1 MDVLRNDEND
11 FGIASLS
18 TRRYLTSRD
27 VYQDF
32 IDFVVDSTSSDIGYI
47 HLYDEAQENISLNVW
62 SRGVYAFCTTS
73 MISHNPLATA
83 GIWADAIRNRRT
95 VVHNDYEKYTSGMGL
110 PDGHFAVTRHMSTPI
125 FWQDEVVAILG
136 VGNAAAPYSQ
146 QDVDQLEYL
155 AEVGWPVIQDRLRE
169 FAQRIEANKR
179 ALRDKSPEELML
191 SMVGTVAKALELKD
205 EYTSHHQFNVAE
217 IAGAISDQMGLA
229 EDQVYGIRLGAT
241 VHDIGKIA
249 VPAQI
254 LSKPG
259 TLNAAEV
266 AMVKMHTTLGA
277 EIFRDVDLPWP
288 VLDIIEQHHERMD
301 GSGYPKSLAGNA
313 ICLEA
318 RIVAVA
324 DTYDAMASD
333 RPYRHAPGPDAAC
346 EALRHGRGTTY
357 DAYVVDAF
365 FSASENG
372 GLNVEKL
379 YGY

>member
-1 MDVLRNDEND
+1 MDVRINNGNELD
-11 FGIASLS
+11 IASFS
-18 TRRYLTSRD
+18 SRRYLTSRD

-32 IDFVVDSTSSDIGYI
+32 IDFVVENTSSEIGYF
-47 HLYDEAQENISLNVW
+47 HLYDEVQENISLNVW
-62 SRGVYAFCTTS
+62 SRGVYAGCTTS
-73 MISHNPLATA
+73 VINHSPLATA
-83 GIWADAIRNRRT
+83 GIWADAIRDRCT
-95 VVHNDYEKYTSGMGL
+95 VVHNDYEQCASRMGL
-110 PDGHFAVTRHMSTPI
+110 PDGHFEVTRHMSTPI
-125 FWQDEVVAILG
+125 LWQDEVVAILG
-136 VGNAAAPYSQ
+136 VGNATAPYTQ
-146 QDVDQLEYL
+146 KDVRQLEYL
-155 AEVGWPVIQDRLRE
+155 AKIGWPIIQDRLHE

-179 ALRDKSPEELML
+179 VLRHKSAEELML

-205 EYTSHHQFNVAE
+205 EYTSYHQFNVSE
-217 IAGAISDQMGLA
+217 IAGAISTEMGLP
-229 EDQVYGIRLGAT
+229 EDQIYGIRLGAT

-249 VPAQI
+249 VPAEI

-259 TLNAAEV
+259 TLNEAEI

-301 GSGYPKSLAGNA
+301 GSGYPKGLVGNA

-333 RPYRHAPGPDAAC
+333 RPYRHAPGLDAAL
-346 EALRHGRGTTY
+346 EALKKGRGTKY